1 MRSDPPL
8 SRRQTAASQDLLTN
22 FGKQLRLLP
31 RRILPLLGASSVA
44 CLWVGKSLPRWLRDR
59 SGEFSY
65 EQFVLFSANRIH
77 RSGDR
82 SKTAS
87 VYDGLRLGHR
97 ERGRREATSLSLSC
111 SCAIGIAFA
120 KGVREDQAQT
130 GLVFVEQSLAEQVR
144 SMRGQTGQA

>member
-1 MRSDPPL
+1 MKQPRLPMRSDPPL

-77 RSGDR
+77 GPATGARPLPSTMA
-82 SKTAS
+82 SAS
-87 VYDGLRLGHR
+87 VTVNAVGVKQPV
-97 ERGRREATSLSLSC
+97 SLSHAPALL
-111 SCAIGIAFA
+111 
-120 KGVREDQAQT
+120 E
-130 GLVFVEQSLAEQVR
+130 
-144 SMRGQTGQA
+144 